1 MQESKSKSFNGNFR
15 FRSKVNIIINIEDL
29 STLSSCLVT
38 YLLCSCLF
46 VLLFLASVCV
56 LHLSDNPSTLL
67 QAITVL
73 GLQQVLKFVETK
85 TNEMSSRKRMCVI
98 IFSL

>member
-1 MQESKSKSFNGNFR
+1 M
-15 FRSKVNIIINIEDL
+15 
-29 STLSSCLVT
+29 
-38 YLLCSCLF
+38 F
-46 VLLFLASVCV
+46 VLFFLASVCV

-98 IFSL
+98 IFSLWVDIYKFNFLSTHSHFKEYFPIFFDSPNTSTCGYHEWMTP